1 MEEFFGSFFFG
12 FFIVIAFF
20 VTIAIG
26 PYLLMT
32 FGAILWD
39 SGFRTSLLLGVSLI
53 SLFIWA
59 AMGFPALSDFAILT
73 WVGIW
78 VFNIFASILQG
89 LES

>member
-1 MEEFFGSFFFG
+1 MEEFFGLFFFG
-12 FFIVIAFF
+12 FFIGFALFI
-20 VTIAIG
+20 TIAIG
-26 PYLLMT
+26 PYLLMA

-39 SGFRTSLLLGVSLI
+39 SGFRNTLLLGVSLI

-59 AMGFPALSDFAILT
+59 AMGFPALSNFTILT

-78 VFNIFASILQG
+78 VVNIFTSILQG